1 MKIIWRLAPFLCIF
15 LGVVLGGFVLVWAK
29 NIGIFSYVVPPD
41 VPFWLPGK
49 EVGFAAAW
57 NWTFSLLLM
66 PVMVALVIWIIQ
78 STRQALMNMH
88 ESLCRCPR

>member
-49 EVGFAAAW
+49 EVGFAA
-57 NWTFSLLLM
+57 SL
-66 PVMVALVIWIIQ
+66 A
-78 STRQALMNMH
+78 A
-88 ESLCRCPR
+88 PRPRLPPERAPPR